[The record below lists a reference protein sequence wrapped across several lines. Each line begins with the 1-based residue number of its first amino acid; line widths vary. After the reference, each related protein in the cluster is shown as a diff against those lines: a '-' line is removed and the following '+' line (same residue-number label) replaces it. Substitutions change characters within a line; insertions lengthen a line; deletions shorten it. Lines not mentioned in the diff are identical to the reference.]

1 MWYVDIL
8 VDITQQH
15 DFHVEDPKG
24 ASSRCYYGADIH
36 LKKSKD
42 RMDIKI
48 NRPLNEELT
57 FSMLNKK
64 EKHLRCGPQGQNNMV
79 VGGVNECK

>member
-1 MWYVDIL
+1 MISML
-8 VDITQQH
+8 KTR
-15 DFHVEDPKG
+15 KG
-24 ASSRCYYGADIH
+24 RVAAVIMEPTFIK
-36 LKKSKD
+36 KKSKD

-57 FSMLNKK
+57 FSMFNKK

>member
-1 MWYVDIL
+1 
-8 VDITQQH
+8 
-15 DFHVEDPKG
+15 
-24 ASSRCYYGADIH
+24 
-36 LKKSKD
+36 
-42 RMDIKI
+42 MDIKI

-57 FSMLNKK
+57 FSMFNKK